1 MKFNSVTYQ
10 YNSRLVNKTITKT
23 SIIKKRTMRK
33 LILFIPLLFISI
45 TFAQNNGPKI
55 GVINGTIIDQTT
67 KEVLPYVNIIVKDNS
82 KNVLTGGIT
91 NDKGEFSVNK
101 IPVGENT
108 IEIQYIGYKTDSRK
122 ILFTRKD
129 ATHSLGTISLAEDT
143 AQLDEVVVVAETSTV
158 VQKIDRKVI
167 NIGKDL
173 TSAGATASEIMNNI
187 QSVSVDQQTG
197 AIALRGNEN
206 VRVLIDGKPTNI
218 DPSQLLQQIPSA
230 SIKQIELITNPS
242 AKYNPEGMSGIIN
255 IVLHKNSNMGFNGN
269 FNTGVTFAN
278 TPKFNSALGLN
289 YKVGKVNIYGNYGF
303 NTGKRANHGYKDSY
317 QQDFENHSDFDFGND
332 NTSHLI
338 KAGIDYF
345 INDKNT
351 LSFYTTQN
359 LFYGDSFGGTDVDFL
374 DNNDADFTN
383 NNLLSADVFQKNNSE
398 TDSHSQTYNLDYKVD
413 FGKKGQ
419 NLELEVNYN
428 TTKAPEDADFSY
440 KYFLDNNIDNTIV
453 ESFDSAIDDVNNER
467 DNILINLDYVRPF
480 SETAKLELG
489 LESRIQNTENVLTS
503 TDITR
508 NGAFT
513 YDRNIFSG
521 YLTYSKQWE
530 KWSAQFGARL
540 EQYNVDANFA
550 GYDDVLATPVTGK
563 FDDKI
568 FSIYPSAFV
577 TYTASE
583 KNSFNLSYSRRV
595 DRPSIGQVNPI
606 REWSTPSVDSEGNPE
621 LNPQFTN
628 SFEVNYTRK
637 IKLGSITTGVF
648 YRQINDEI
656 SRSVTIHPTDTNKL
670 ILSHSNFDNNNA
682 FGFEASGNLRF
693 TKWLSTNASLDMYY
707 KTTKGVV
714 SSESAPSG
722 FEAVEIDNTE
732 FNTRISNNFKATKKL
747 RFQLSGFYRGASLGL
762 QFKRKP
768 MWKIDA
774 GTSYTVLKGKGTISA
789 RVSDIFDTMHFGFEG
804 SKPYKQVGQFNWE
817 SQSVYLGFNYRF
829 GGGKNKALQR
839 KQRDNNEKQGGG
851 GMM

>member
-1 MKFNSVTYQ
+1 MK
-10 YNSRLVNKTITKT
+10 
-23 SIIKKRTMRK
+23 K
-33 LILFIPLLFISI
+33 LIQLSILLVSLL
-45 TFAQNNGPKI
+45 TFAQESTPKI
-55 GVINGTIIDQTT
+55 GSISGRVIDQATQ
-67 KEVLPYVNIIVKDNS
+67 EALPYVSIIIKDAN
-82 KNVLTGGIT
+82 NTVLTGGIT
-91 NDKGEFSVNK
+91 NEDGNFSVEK
-101 IPVGENT
+101 IPTGENT
-108 IEIQYIGYKTDSRK
+108 VEIQFIGYKTDSRT
-122 ILFTRKD
+122 ITFTRKNNKHNFGTVALVED
-129 ATHSLGTISLAEDT
+129 A

-158 VQKIDRKVI
+158 EQKIDRKVI

-206 VRVLIDGKPTNI
+206 VRVLVDGKPTNI

-269 FNTGVTFAN
+269 INTGVTFAI

-303 NTGKRANHGYKDSY
+303 NTGQRDNHGYKDSY
-317 QQDFENHSDFDFGND
+317 QQDFQNRSNFKFGND

-338 KAGIDYF
+338 KTGIDYY

-359 LFYGDSFGGTDVDFL
+359 LFYSNSFGRTHVDFL
-374 DNNDADFTN
+374 DNNDTDFTN
-383 NNLLSADVFQKNNSE
+383 NNTNSRDTFQNNTSD

-413 FGKKGQ
+413 FGKEGQ

-428 TTKAPEDADFSY
+428 TTKRPDYAVFDY
-440 KYFLDNNIDNTIV
+440 RYLQDNTTDNTTT
-453 ESFDSAIDDVNNER
+453 ESFDGNIDDIDNNR
-467 DNILINLDYVRPF
+467 DNVLINLDYVRPL

-489 LESRIQNTENVLTS
+489 LESRTQNSENQLIS
-503 TDITR
+503 TNTFK
-508 NGAFT
+508 NGGFE

-521 YLTYSKQWE
+521 YITYSKQWN
-530 KWSAQFGARL
+530 KWSTQIGARL
-540 EQYNVDANFA
+540 EQYNVDAKFN
-550 GYDDVLATPVTGK
+550 GYEEDTPGVFTYTTGT
-563 FDDKI
+563 FEDEI

-577 TYTASE
+577 TYTANE

-606 REWSTPSVDSEGNPE
+606 REWSTPAVDSEGNPA
-621 LNPQFTN
+621 LQPQFTN
-628 SFEVNYTRK
+628 SYELNYTRK
-637 IKLGSITTGVF
+637 TKIGSITTGVF

-656 SRSVTIHPTDTNKL
+656 SRSVTLHPTEENKL
-670 ILSHSNFDNNNA
+670 ILSYSNFDNNNA
-682 FGFEASGNLRF
+682 FGFEVSGNLRF
-693 TKWLSTNASLDMYY
+693 AKWWNTNASMDLYY
-707 KTTKGVV
+707 KTTKGIV

-732 FNTRISNNFKATKKL
+732 FNTRINNNFTATKKL

-774 GTSYTVLKGKGTISA
+774 GTSYSVLKGKGTISA
-789 RVSDIFDTMHFGFEG
+789 RVSDIFNSMQFAFEG
-804 SKPYKQVGQFNWE
+804 SKPYRQEGEFNWE
-817 SQSVYLGFNYRF
+817 SQSAYIGFNYRF
-829 GGGKNKALQR
+829 GGGKNRALQR
-839 KQRDNNEKQGGG
+839 KRRDNNETQGGG

>member
-1 MKFNSVTYQ
+1 
-10 YNSRLVNKTITKT
+10 
-23 SIIKKRTMRK
+23 
-33 LILFIPLLFISI
+33 LLFISI
-45 TFAQNNGPKI
+45 TFAQNNGPKV
-55 GVINGTIIDQTT
+55 GVIKGKITDQTT

-82 KNVLTGGIT
+82 NNVLTGGIT

-101 IPVGENT
+101 IPVGENI

-122 ILFTRKD
+122 IIFSRKD
-129 ATHSLGTISLAEDT
+129 AIHNIGTISLSEDT
-143 AQLDEVVVVAETSTV
+143 SQLDEVVVVAETSTI

-269 FNTGVTFAN
+269 FNTGVTFAK
-278 TPKFNSALGLN
+278 TPKFNTALGLN
-289 YKVGKVNIYGNYGF
+289 YKVGKVNIYGNYGY
-303 NTGKRANHGYKDSY
+303 NTGKRANYGYKDSY
-317 QQDFENHSDFDFGND
+317 QQALENHSDFDFGND

-338 KAGIDYF
+338 KAGVDYF

-359 LFYGDSFGGTDVDFL
+359 LFYGDSFGGTIVTFNDFAL
-374 DNNDADFTN
+374 AEENIIQSND
-383 NNLLSADVFQKNNSE
+383 SE
-398 TDSHSQTYNLDYKVD
+398 TDSHSQTYNLDYKID

-419 NLELEVNYN
+419 NLEVEVNYN
-428 TTKAPEDADFSY
+428 TTGAPEDANFT
-440 KYFLDNNIDNTIV
+440 YFYPNDPSDPDKNISVRDL
-453 ESFDSAIDDVNNER
+453 VNNDR
-467 DNILINLDYVRPF
+467 DNVLINLDYVTPL
-480 SETAKLELG
+480 SETAKIELG
-489 LESRIQNTENVLTS
+489 LESRVQNTENTLISNDTN
-503 TDITR
+503 R
-508 NGAFT
+508 NASFN

-521 YLTYSKQWE
+521 YVTYSKQWGT

-540 EQYNVDANFA
+540 EQYNVDAKFT
-550 GYDDVLATPVTGK
+550 GFEEDEILEDVYNYVEGD
-563 FDDKI
+563 FDDQI
-568 FSIYPSAFV
+568 FSIYPSAFI
-577 TYTASE
+577 TYTVNE
-583 KNSFNLSYSRRV
+583 KNSYNLSYSRRV

-693 TKWLSTNASLDMYY
+693 TKWWSTNASLDMYY

-714 SSESAPSG
+714 SSESALSG
-722 FEAVEIDNTE
+722 YEAIEIDNTE

-817 SQSVYLGFNYRF
+817 SQSAYLGFNYRF
-829 GGGKNKALQR
+829 GGGKNKALKR
-839 KQRDNNEKQGGG
+839 KRRDNNEKQGGG

>member
-1 MKFNSVTYQ
+1 
-10 YNSRLVNKTITKT
+10 
-23 SIIKKRTMRK
+23 MRK
-33 LILFIPLLFISI
+33 LFLFINLLFISI
-45 TFAQNNGPKI
+45 TFAQNNGPKV
-55 GVINGTIIDQTT
+55 GVIKGKITDQTT

-82 KNVLTGGIT
+82 NNVLTGGIT

-101 IPVGENT
+101 IPAGENI

-122 ILFTRKD
+122 IVFTRKD
-129 ATHSLGTISLAEDT
+129 ATHNIGTISLSEDT
-143 AQLDEVVVVAETSTV
+143 SQLDEVVVVAETSTV

-255 IVLHKNSNMGFNGN
+255 IVLHRNSNMGFNGN
-269 FNTGVTFAN
+269 FNTGVTFAK
-278 TPKFNSALGLN
+278 TPKFNTALGLN
-289 YKVGKVNIYGNYGF
+289 YKVGKVNIYGNYGY

-317 QQDFENHSDFDFGND
+317 QTNLENHSDFDFGND

-338 KAGIDYF
+338 KAGVDYF

-374 DNNDADFTN
+374 DNNDADFSN
-383 NNLLSADVFQKNNSE
+383 NNTSLASRDTFQTNNSE

-428 TTKAPEDADFSY
+428 TTESPEDAIFNYRRLQDNI
-440 KYFLDNNIDNTIV
+440 LDNTTI
-453 ESFDSAIDDVNNER
+453 ESSSSAIDNVNNNR
-467 DNILINLDYVRPF
+467 DNVLINLDYVTPL
-480 SETAKLELG
+480 SETAKIELG
-489 LESRIQNTENVLTS
+489 LESRVQNTENTLTS
-503 TDITR
+503 NDTNR
-508 NGAFT
+508 NASFD

-521 YLTYSKQWE
+521 YVTYSKQWGT
-530 KWSAQFGARL
+530 KWSAQLGARL
-540 EQYNVDANFA
+540 EQYNVDAKFT
-550 GYDDVLATPVTGK
+550 GFEEDEILEDVYNYVEGD
-563 FDDKI
+563 FDDQI
-568 FSIYPSAFV
+568 FSIYPSAFI
-577 TYTASE
+577 TYTANE
-583 KNSFNLSYSRRV
+583 KNSYNLSYSRRV

-628 SFEVNYTRK
+628 SFELNYTRK

-656 SRSVTIHPTDTNKL
+656 SRSVTIHPTETNKL

-693 TKWLSTNASLDMYY
+693 TKWWNTNASLDMYY

-774 GTSYTVLKGKGTISA
+774 GASYTVLKGKGTISA

-817 SQSVYLGFNYRF
+817 SQSAYLGFNYRF
-829 GGGKNKALQR
+829 GGGKNKALKR
-839 KQRDNNEKQGGG
+839 KRRDNNEKQGGG

>member
-1 MKFNSVTYQ
+1 MK
-10 YNSRLVNKTITKT
+10 
-23 SIIKKRTMRK
+23 K
-33 LILFIPLLFISI
+33 LIQFTVMLFTII
-45 TFAQNNGPKI
+45 TFAQEGLPKV
-55 GVINGTIIDQTT
+55 GVVSGKVIDQTT
-67 KEVLPYVNIIVKDNS
+67 KEALPYVSIIVKNA
-82 KNVLTGGIT
+82 NNTVLTGGIT
-91 NDKGEFSVNK
+91 NDEGLFNIEK
-101 IPVGENT
+101 IALGENT
-108 IEIQYIGYKTDSRK
+108 IEIQFIGYKTDIRK
-122 ILFTRKD
+122 ITFTKED
-129 ATHSLGTISLAEDT
+129 ATHSLATIVLSED
-143 AQLDEVVVVAETSTV
+143 ADQLDEVVVIAETSSV

-197 AIALRGNEN
+197 AIALRGNDN
-206 VRVLIDGKPTNI
+206 VRVLVDGKPTNI
-218 DPSQLLQQIPSA
+218 APSQLLQQIPSA

-269 FNTGVTFAN
+269 INTGATFAI

-303 NTGKRANHGYKDSY
+303 NTGKRANDGYKNSY
-317 QQDFENHSDFDFGND
+317 QQNFQNRSDFNFGND

-338 KAGIDYF
+338 KAGIDYY

-359 LFYGDSFGGTDVDFL
+359 LFYSDSFGKTHVDFT
-374 DNNDADFTN
+374 DNNDGDFTN
-383 NNLLSADVFQKNNSE
+383 NNINSRDTFQNNISD
-398 TDSHSQTYNLDYKVD
+398 TDSHSQTYNVDYKVD
-413 FGKKGQ
+413 FGKEGQ

-428 TTKAPEDADFSY
+428 TTARPDYAVFDYRYLQDNTTDNTTTQSFDGNIDDI
-440 KYFLDNNIDNTIV
+440 DNN
-453 ESFDSAIDDVNNER
+453 R
-467 DNILINLDYVRPF
+467 DNILINLDYVRPL
-480 SETAKLELG
+480 SESSKLELG
-489 LESRIQNTENVLTS
+489 LESRTQNTENQLIS
-503 TDITR
+503 T
-508 NGAFT
+508 NAFKSAGFE

-521 YLTYSKQWE
+521 YATYSKQWE

-540 EQYNVDANFA
+540 EQYNVDATFN
-550 GYDDVLATPVTGK
+550 GYEDVSPGGYTYTTGTFK
-563 FDDKI
+563 DEI
-568 FSIYPSAFV
+568 FSIYPSAFI
-577 TYTASE
+577 TYTANE

-606 REWSTPSVDSEGNPE
+606 REWSTPAVDSEGNPA
-621 LNPQFTN
+621 LKPQFTN
-628 SFEVNYTRK
+628 SYEINYTRK
-637 IKLGSITTGVF
+637 TKIGSITTGIF

-656 SRSVTIHPTDTNKL
+656 SRSVTLHPTEENKL

-693 TKWLSTNASLDMYY
+693 VKWWSANASMDLYY
-707 KTTKGVV
+707 KTTKGIV

-722 FEAVEIDNTE
+722 FESVEIDNTE
-732 FNTRISNNFKATKKL
+732 FNTRINNNFTATKKL

-768 MWKIDA
+768 MWKIDT
-774 GTSYTVLKGKGTISA
+774 GTSYTIFKGKGTISA
-789 RVSDIFDTMHFGFEG
+789 RVSDIFNSMKFAFEG
-804 SKPYKQVGQFNWE
+804 NKPYRQVGEFNWE
-817 SQSVYLGFNYRF
+817 SQSAYIGFNYRF

-839 KQRDNNEKQGGG
+839 KRRDNNEKQGGG

>member
-1 MKFNSVTYQ
+1 MK
-10 YNSRLVNKTITKT
+10 
-23 SIIKKRTMRK
+23 K
-33 LILFIPLLFISI
+33 LIQFTVMLFTII
-45 TFAQNNGPKI
+45 TFAQEGLPKV
-55 GVINGTIIDQTT
+55 GVVSGKVIDQTT
-67 KEVLPYVNIIVKDNS
+67 KEALPYVSIIVKNA
-82 KNVLTGGIT
+82 NNTVLTGGIT
-91 NDKGEFSVNK
+91 NDEGLFNIEK
-101 IPVGENT
+101 IALGENT
-108 IEIQYIGYKTDSRK
+108 IEIQFIGYKTDIRK
-122 ILFTRKD
+122 ITFTKED
-129 ATHSLGTISLAEDT
+129 ATHSLATIVLSED
-143 AQLDEVVVVAETSTV
+143 ADQLDEVVVIAETSSV

-197 AIALRGNEN
+197 AIALRGNDN
-206 VRVLIDGKPTNI
+206 VRVLVDGKPTNI
-218 DPSQLLQQIPSA
+218 APSQLLQQIPSA

-269 FNTGVTFAN
+269 INTGATFAI

-303 NTGKRANHGYKDSY
+303 NTGKRANDGYKNSY
-317 QQDFENHSDFDFGND
+317 QQNFQNRSDFNFGND

-338 KAGIDYF
+338 KAGIDYY

-359 LFYGDSFGGTDVDFL
+359 LFYSDSFGKTHVDFT
-374 DNNDADFTN
+374 DNNDGDFTN
-383 NNLLSADVFQKNNSE
+383 NNINSRDTFQNNISD
-398 TDSHSQTYNLDYKVD
+398 TDSHSQTYNVDYKVD
-413 FGKKGQ
+413 FGKEGQ

-428 TTKAPEDADFSY
+428 TTARPDYAVFDYRYLQDNTTDNTTTQSFDGNIDDI
-440 KYFLDNNIDNTIV
+440 DNN
-453 ESFDSAIDDVNNER
+453 R
-467 DNILINLDYVRPF
+467 DNILINLDYVRPL
-480 SETAKLELG
+480 SESSKLELG
-489 LESRIQNTENVLTS
+489 LESRTQNTENQLIS
-503 TDITR
+503 T
-508 NGAFT
+508 NAFKSAGFE

-521 YLTYSKQWE
+521 YATYSKQWE

-540 EQYNVDANFA
+540 EQYNVDATFN
-550 GYDDVLATPVTGK
+550 GYEVVSPGGYTYTTGTFK
-563 FDDKI
+563 DEI
-568 FSIYPSAFV
+568 FSIYPSAFI
-577 TYTASE
+577 TYTANE

-606 REWSTPSVDSEGNPE
+606 REWSTPAVDSEGNPA
-621 LNPQFTN
+621 LKPQFTN
-628 SFEVNYTRK
+628 SYEINYTRK
-637 IKLGSITTGVF
+637 TKIGSITTGIF

-656 SRSVTIHPTDTNKL
+656 SRSVTLHPTEENKL

-693 TKWLSTNASLDMYY
+693 VKWWSANASMDLYY
-707 KTTKGVV
+707 KTTKGIV

-722 FEAVEIDNTE
+722 FESVEIDNTE
-732 FNTRISNNFKATKKL
+732 FNTRINNNFTATKKL

-768 MWKIDA
+768 MWKIDT
-774 GTSYTVLKGKGTISA
+774 GTSYTIFKGKGTISA
-789 RVSDIFDTMHFGFEG
+789 RVSDIFNSMKFAFEG
-804 SKPYKQVGQFNWE
+804 NKPYRQVGEFNWE
-817 SQSVYLGFNYRF
+817 SQSAYIGFNYRF

-839 KQRDNNEKQGGG
+839 KRRDNNEKQGGG

>member
-1 MKFNSVTYQ
+1 
-10 YNSRLVNKTITKT
+10 
-23 SIIKKRTMRK
+23 
-33 LILFIPLLFISI
+33 LLFISI
-45 TFAQNNGPKI
+45 TFAQNNGPKV
-55 GVINGTIIDQTT
+55 GVIKGKITDQTT

-82 KNVLTGGIT
+82 NNVLTVGIT

-101 IPVGENT
+101 IPVGENI

-122 ILFTRKD
+122 IIFSRKD
-129 ATHSLGTISLAEDT
+129 AIHNIGTISLSEDT
-143 AQLDEVVVVAETSTV
+143 SQLDEVVVVAETSTI

-269 FNTGVTFAN
+269 FNTGVTFAK
-278 TPKFNSALGLN
+278 TPKFNTALGLN
-289 YKVGKVNIYGNYGF
+289 YKVGKVNIYGNYGY
-303 NTGKRANHGYKDSY
+303 NTGKRANYGYKDSY
-317 QQDFENHSDFDFGND
+317 QQALENHSDFDFGND

-338 KAGIDYF
+338 KAGVDYF

-359 LFYGDSFGGTDVDFL
+359 LFYGDSFGGTIVTFNDFAL
-374 DNNDADFTN
+374 AEENIIQSND
-383 NNLLSADVFQKNNSE
+383 SE
-398 TDSHSQTYNLDYKVD
+398 TDSHSQTYNLDYKID

-419 NLELEVNYN
+419 NLEVEVNYN
-428 TTKAPEDADFSY
+428 TTGAPEDANFT
-440 KYFLDNNIDNTIV
+440 YFYPNDPSDPDKNISVRDL
-453 ESFDSAIDDVNNER
+453 VNNDR
-467 DNILINLDYVRPF
+467 DNVLINLDYVTPL
-480 SETAKLELG
+480 SETAKIELG
-489 LESRIQNTENVLTS
+489 LESRVQNTENTLISNDTN
-503 TDITR
+503 R
-508 NGAFT
+508 NASFN

-521 YLTYSKQWE
+521 YVTYSKQWGT

-540 EQYNVDANFA
+540 EQYNVDAKFT
-550 GYDDVLATPVTGK
+550 GFEEDEILEDVYNYVEGD
-563 FDDKI
+563 FDDQI
-568 FSIYPSAFV
+568 FSIYPSAFI
-577 TYTASE
+577 TYTANE
-583 KNSFNLSYSRRV
+583 KNSYNLSYSRRD

-693 TKWLSTNASLDMYY
+693 TKWWSTNASLDMYY

-714 SSESAPSG
+714 SSESALSG
-722 FEAVEIDNTE
+722 YEAIEIDNTE

-817 SQSVYLGFNYRF
+817 SQSAYLGFNYRF
-829 GGGKNKALQR
+829 GGGKNKALKR
-839 KQRDNNEKQGGG
+839 KRRDNNEKQGGG